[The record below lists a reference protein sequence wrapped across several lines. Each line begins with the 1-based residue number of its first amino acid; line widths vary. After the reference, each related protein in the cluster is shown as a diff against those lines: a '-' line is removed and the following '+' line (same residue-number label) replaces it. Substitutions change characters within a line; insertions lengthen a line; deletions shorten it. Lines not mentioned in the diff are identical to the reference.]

1 MTMKLKNLQRA
12 GELYEDYAALKQARE
27 ILSHDN
33 VTISILGDSGV
44 ALPSS
49 MKYNVLQVINLE
61 INKIEK
67 EVGEL

>member
-1 MTMKLKNLQRA
+1 MKIKNLERA
-12 GELYEDYAALKQARE
+12 SELYDDYSALREARG
-27 ILSHDN
+27 IISHDN
-33 VTISILGDSGV
+33 VTISVLGDDKGV
-44 ALPSS
+44 ALPQS